1 MSGSSKAQIGVYVA
15 AAILLVVGGA
25 YLLRGG
31 EERSGGG
38 GEVALDGSGSGDSA
52 ETKPARSGGSLYVHV
67 AGAVR
72 RPGMYRLPDG
82 ARVAAAVRCAGG
94 LTRRADLTA
103 FNLAAAVRDGQ
114 QVIVPRIGQGG
125 AGAAG
130 GVAAGRA
137 PGAARGGGSA
147 GGGGKISLAT
157 ATREQ
162 LDGIDGIGPKLAAR
176 IIAYRD
182 QHRGFKSVEEL
193 GEVEGIGEKRLAG
206 LRRSVRP

>member
-1 MSGSSKAQIGVYVA
+1 MDGSSKAQIGVYVA
-15 AAILLVVGGA
+15 AAVLLVVGGA

-31 EERSGGG
+31 EESPGGSGA
-38 GEVALDGSGSGDSA
+38 EVALDGAGGGGEA
-52 ETKPARSGGSLYVHV
+52 KPARTGGSVYVHV

-72 RPGMYRLPDG
+72 RPGMYRLPG
-82 ARVAAAVRCAGG
+82 GSRVAAAVRRAGG

-125 AGAAG
+125 TATASAGAA
-130 GVAAGRA
+130 AGA
-137 PGAARGGGSA
+137 PGGAPPAGGSA
-147 GGGGKISLAT
+147 GGGAKVSLAT

-162 LDGIDGIGPKLAAR
+162 LDGLDGIGPKLAGR

-193 GEVEGIGEKRLAG
+193 GEVEGIGEKRLAA
-206 LRRSVRP
+206 LRKAVRP